1 LRCGRH
7 RGGVVG
13 SAQLGPD
20 ILKAAIAGVPPSRV
34 TLDDL
39 LSAASQLDWIRQAAE
54 LGIEKNT
61 DHHLA
66 ADPAA

>member
-1 LRCGRH
+1 
-7 RGGVVG
+7 
-13 SAQLGPD
+13 LGPD